1 MCCCRLLFSLIA
13 LPGTRLTALPV
24 SIPSVLLCPTRVA
37 VLLAVSLSAVQRVSQ
52 CCFPPETERQRQ
64 PTLLPSRRHHGR
76 LLLRPHTTKP
86 AHRLPRLLIAFS
98 RPPSARNHIDA
109 AIIHTRPHAPP
120 RVSLLLLSHTPQ
132 LGTMSA
138 SGTPQPQQHFNG
150 HPMHNQWNGAHHMPQ
165 MHAPNNDRAYA
176 PDAQP
181 GLDASDAIREGKQK
195 AREAMIAAG
204 MGRVNAATPGAYP
217 QNAQQGD
224 ASAHM
229 NGGLNL
235 SRKRS
240 RDGTQLPLDQS
251 RTSAEPSEDHKIH
264 DDVLLDR
271 YMQRDLVYGAAVN
284 DQSERVRDLI
294 RNKESEK
301 DFYVN
306 EVRQRRHH
314 NPGSIFGAGYRG
326 FGNGTTNGPTKILYS
341 NQRAP
346 PKGRHAGL
354 LRTSRK
360 DNEQQAEQHEEL
372 VPIRLDLE
380 LDKLRLRDT
389 FTWNLHEKLVT
400 PELFIQHLIED
411 LNIPDDDMNSKRK
424 LSEQIRGEMLDQIL
438 NYYPHVFVDDGPV
451 EPGRPYF
458 EHKDDEMRIMIKLN
472 ITIGRITLIDQFEW
486 DINNPENL
494 PEDFAKNMAL
504 ENALS
509 GEFTTAIAHSIR
521 EQSQLYTRSLWLTNH
536 MFDGRPVEDP
546 DVRDSFLSTPAHSTF
561 RPQQAQKDWMPYMYE
576 MSEAELER
584 TETSMSREHRVQKRQ
599 LNRRG
604 GPALPDL
611 KERQRTVRSLLIHR
625 SYRVPL
631 QLGRT
636 QEFQG
641 RVALVVVDVV
651 VALVQTTTA
660 IWRKLTATSPVQSHQ
675 HQQISTPVAQPELVV
690 CVALRL
696 PLKQPCVSITAGL
709 KHLIHSSLQHLKKH
723 AHPRGAACGVMA
735 ASLLTMTV
743 S

>member
-1 MCCCRLLFSLIA
+1 
-13 LPGTRLTALPV
+13 
-24 SIPSVLLCPTRVA
+24 
-37 VLLAVSLSAVQRVSQ
+37 
-52 CCFPPETERQRQ
+52 
-64 PTLLPSRRHHGR
+64 
-76 LLLRPHTTKP
+76 
-86 AHRLPRLLIAFS
+86 
-98 RPPSARNHIDA
+98 
-109 AIIHTRPHAPP
+109 
-120 RVSLLLLSHTPQ
+120 
-132 LGTMSA
+132 
-138 SGTPQPQQHFNG
+138 
-150 HPMHNQWNGAHHMPQ
+150 MPQ

-176 PDAQP
+176 PDAQS

-204 MGRVNAATPGAYP
+204 MGRANAPTPGAYP
-217 QNAQQGD
+217 QNTQQGD

-229 NGGLNL
+229 NGGPNL

-264 DDVLLDR
+264 DDILLDR

-284 DQSERVRDLI
+284 DQSDRVRDLI

-341 NQRAP
+341 SQRAP

-438 NYYPHVFVDDGPV
+438 NYYPHVFVDDS
-451 EPGRPYF
+451 
-458 EHKDDEMRIMIKLN
+458 
-472 ITIGRITLIDQFEW
+472 TL
-486 DINNPENL
+486 
-494 PEDFAKNMAL
+494 
-504 ENALS
+504 
-509 GEFTTAIAHSIR
+509 R
-521 EQSQLYTRSLWLTNH
+521 
-536 MFDGRPVEDP
+536 
-546 DVRDSFLSTPAHSTF
+546 
-561 RPQQAQKDWMPYMYE
+561 
-576 MSEAELER
+576 
-584 TETSMSREHRVQKRQ
+584 
-599 LNRRG
+599 
-604 GPALPDL
+604 
-611 KERQRTVRSLLIHR
+611 
-625 SYRVPL
+625 
-631 QLGRT
+631 
-636 QEFQG
+636 
-641 RVALVVVDVV
+641 
-651 VALVQTTTA
+651 
-660 IWRKLTATSPVQSHQ
+660 
-675 HQQISTPVAQPELVV
+675 
-690 CVALRL
+690 
-696 PLKQPCVSITAGL
+696 
-709 KHLIHSSLQHLKKH
+709 
-723 AHPRGAACGVMA
+723 
-735 ASLLTMTV
+735 
-743 S
+743 

>member
-1 MCCCRLLFSLIA
+1 
-13 LPGTRLTALPV
+13 
-24 SIPSVLLCPTRVA
+24 
-37 VLLAVSLSAVQRVSQ
+37 
-52 CCFPPETERQRQ
+52 
-64 PTLLPSRRHHGR
+64 
-76 LLLRPHTTKP
+76 
-86 AHRLPRLLIAFS
+86 
-98 RPPSARNHIDA
+98 
-109 AIIHTRPHAPP
+109 
-120 RVSLLLLSHTPQ
+120 
-132 LGTMSA
+132 MSA

-611 KERQRTVRSLLIHR
+611 KERQRTVRSLLIHSVIPGAVATWENTGIPRTRRTGRGGRRGGARADDDSDLEEADSDQSGPESPAPANLNAGGTTRTRGMRGAATAAQAAMRLNYGR
-625 SYRVPL
+625 SQTPDSQLLATPQETRTSTRRSMRRDGSVVADDDSLIVTLKIGRAKFKTWLQAYEAKKKAAQYPL
-631 QLGRT
+631 SGYASQPPALVQALATPRPARGDTPSKNAAQGTPTMTPKPLPNTRST
-636 QEFQG
+636 PQANTSAPTPAPRSSSRQPNATATNYDEQG
-641 RVALVVVDVV
+641 RVEIPRWPASN
-651 VALVQTTTA
+651 Q
-660 IWRKLTATSPVQSHQ
+660 
-675 HQQISTPVAQPELVV
+675 TPV
-690 CVALRL
+690 R
-696 PLKQPCVSITAGL
+696 
-709 KHLIHSSLQHLKKH
+709 
-723 AHPRGAACGVMA
+723 R
-735 ASLLTMTV
+735 
-743 S
+743 